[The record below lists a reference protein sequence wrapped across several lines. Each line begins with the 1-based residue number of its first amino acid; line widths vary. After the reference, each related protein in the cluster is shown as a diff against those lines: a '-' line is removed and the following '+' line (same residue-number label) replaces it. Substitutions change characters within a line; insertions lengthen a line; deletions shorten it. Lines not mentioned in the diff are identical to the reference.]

1 MSTTENRKDA
11 SELRVPKQK
20 RGIRTKTRIL
30 KAAIKLF
37 AKKGIHGTNTKEIA
51 AKAGV
56 SIGSYYSYFRDKK
69 TLLLDVLDDFLKQI
83 YATIWEN
90 EDDNQPPDENSGELE
105 GMYTAIRVIIMKVM
119 EAYDLSPEFHRQTH
133 ALRYSDPDINRLY
146 EEDRKREIQQIQR
159 MLDTIGSQMRIK
171 DPEAA
176 SIVIHNAAESV
187 AHTAKFLGSSMNES
201 RLINELTDMIYHYVV
216 KVSNGK

>member
-1 MSTTENRKDA
+1 MATNSKKKETQQ
-11 SELRVPKQK
+11 LREPKQK
-20 RGIRTKTRIL
+20 RSIKTKTKIL
-30 KAAIKLF
+30 RTAIKLF

-56 SIGSYYSYFRDKK
+56 SIGSFYSYFHDKK
-69 TLLLDVLDDFLKQI
+69 TLLLDVLEDFLRQI
-83 YATIWEN
+83 YTTIWEN
-90 EDDNQPPDENSGELE
+90 EEFPFTGTGTSEKERLYG
-105 GMYTAIRVIIMKVM
+105 VIQTVIVRMMK
-119 EAYDLSPEFHRQTH
+119 AYDLSPEFHRQTH

-146 EEDRKREIQQIQR
+146 EEDRTREMQQIQG
-159 MLDTIGSQMRIK
+159 MLKNIGGRMRIK

-187 AHTAKFLGSSMNES
+187 AHTAKFLGSSMDEG

-216 KVSNGK
+216 KGSYGK